1 VICFLQLLGQNV
13 RTVLTIHI
21 RLLFLI
27 RTEKESN
34 SQLRLN
40 RSEITEFEKLI
51 ISSFYYRLRILA
63 VSN

>member
-1 VICFLQLLGQNV
+1 MLFAAIRSKCSYCSD
-13 RTVLTIHI
+13 HI

-40 RSEITEFEKLI
+40 RLEITEFEKLI

>member
-21 RLLFLI
+21 RLFFLI